1 MHRPVD
7 ARISQGFGENPTSKI
22 LPGSPDY
29 WIIEQFG
36 NYQPDGHTGEDY
48 SVPVGTPIKAV
59 TSGTVLHAG
68 WYGGSYLDNGFWIA
82 PNFAGYCYVINH
94 DPAPGFP
101 NGFIGVY
108 AHGRDG
114 GTKVKAGQR
123 VTEGQVIGLSGNTGG
138 STGPHL
144 HFEILPD
151 KFVVNGYMYGRV
163 NPENLFS
170 NAAIAPQGTTIKPI
184 PKEWDEMASKQDIKD
199 AINEELRAPRS
210 QQLIKDAF
218 YGEIGARR
226 TVSRLQSAIW
236 TQVGGTRSGK
246 LVSMWRDMVDTN
258 TILRSVLAGVQ
269 DLTKRS
275 GTNVASL
282 DADAVVDALSERLAN
297 GAKGGE

>member
-1 MHRPVD
+1 MIRPVD
-7 ARISQGFGENPTSKI
+7 GPLSQGFGENATSKI
-22 LPGSPDY
+22 LPGSADY

-48 SVPVGTPIKAV
+48 AVPVGTPIRAV

-101 NGFIGVY
+101 HGFIGVY
-108 AHGRDG
+108 AHGQDG
-114 GTKVKAGQR
+114 GAKVRAGQR

-170 NAAIAPQGTTIKPI
+170 SAAIAPQGTNVKPI
-184 PKEWDEMASKQDIKD
+184 KGFLMALTD
-199 AINEELRAPRS
+199 AQQERLYLLVDRYLDAP
-210 QQLIKDAF
+210 
-218 YGEIGARR
+218 
-226 TVSRLQSAIW
+226 TSAIPAKVW
-236 TQVGGTRSGK
+236 QETVARGGKQISVKQELADSKSLAERAAATITAQVALAKNDGLTAEQVIAAVKAGLSDGVTVDVNVNGGK
-246 LVSMWRDMVDTN
+246 
-258 TILRSVLAGVQ
+258 
-269 DLTKRS
+269 
-275 GTNVASL
+275 
-282 DADAVVDALSERLAN
+282 
-297 GAKGGE
+297 